1 MRHKTL
7 AIFAAVTLILAIAAF
22 IVQSGRVGPTARSGG
37 DLLFPGLAGEL
48 NGVASLAVLA
58 DGERLTLARDGN
70 EWVVTE
76 RGGYPARF
84 EAVKKVLIGLAELKT
99 FEAKTA
105 EPASY
110 ARIEVEDPEGEDAKS
125 KLVTVTDGD
134 GKTLAA
140 LVVGKRRFAKGGL
153 GPIMNYVRRAGEAQS
168 WLASGDLDIGG
179 EFADWIDR
187 SLLDISSDRM
197 RRVTLTPADGR
208 PVVIA
213 RAAGADNKLT
223 VENLPEGAQ
232 ISSESDVRNRASV
245 LFGLTLDDV
254 RPAALVPFASKGA
267 GKAEY
272 RTLDG
277 LVIRIDTAKHED
289 RTWIAI
295 EAALDQ
301 AGRAEWDAAQAG
313 GEDETAKRL
322 TLDDVKEEVEEINQR
337 TRGWAFAVPGYKL
350 DYIRSTLDDLLKKPD
365 KKDDASGDSR

>member
-7 AIFAAVTLILAIAAF
+7 AIFAAVTLILAVAAF
-22 IVQSGRVGPTARSGG
+22 IVQGGRVGPTARSGG

-48 NGVASLAVLA
+48 NEVASIAVLE
-58 DGERLTLARDGN
+58 DGERLTLAREGN
-70 EWVVTE
+70 EWMVTE

-84 EAVKKVLIGLAELKT
+84 EAVKKALIGLAELKT

-110 ARIEVEDPEGEDAKS
+110 ARIEVEDPEDEDAKS

-140 LVVGKRRFAKGGL
+140 LIVGKLRFAKGGL
-153 GPIMNYVRRAGEAQS
+153 GPSMIYVRRAGEARS
-168 WLASGDLDIGG
+168 WLASGDLDVGGDIG
-179 EFADWIDR
+179 DWIDK

-197 RRVTLTPADGR
+197 RRVTLTPADGK
-208 PVVIA
+208 PVVIG
-213 RAAGADNKLT
+213 RKTGADDKFT
-223 VENLPEGAQ
+223 VENLPEGAE
-232 ISSESDVRNRASV
+232 ISSESDVRNRTSV

-254 RPAALVPFASKGA
+254 RPAALVPFAARGA

-277 LVIRIDTAKHED
+277 LVIRIDTAKHEN

-295 EAALDQ
+295 EAALDE
-301 AGRAEWDAAQAG
+301 AGRVEPDAAQAG
-313 GEDETAKRL
+313 GEDATAKRL

-350 DYIRSTLDDLLKKPD
+350 DYIRSSLDDLLKKPD
-365 KKDDASGDSR
+365 KKDDGSGDSR

>member
-7 AIFAAVTLILAIAAF
+7 AIFAAVTLILTIAAF

-48 NGVASLAVLA
+48 NGVASIAVLA
-58 DGERLTLARDGN
+58 DGERLTLAREGN
-70 EWVVTE
+70 EWVITE

-84 EAVKKVLIGLAELKT
+84 EAVKKALIGLAELKT

-110 ARIEVEDPEGEDAKS
+110 ARIEVEDPEDEDAKS

-140 LVVGKRRFAKGGL
+140 LIVGKLRFAKGGL
-153 GPIMNYVRRAGEAQS
+153 GPSMTYVRRAGEAQS
-168 WLASGDLDIGG
+168 WLASGDLDVGGDIG
-179 EFADWIDR
+179 DWIDK

-197 RRVTLTPADGR
+197 RRVTLTPADGK
-208 PVVIA
+208 PVVIG
-213 RAAGADNKLT
+213 RKAGADDKFT
-223 VENLPEGAQ
+223 VENLPGGAE
-232 ISSESDVRNRASV
+232 ISSESDVRNRTSV

-254 RPAALVPFASKGA
+254 RPAALVPFAAKGA

-277 LVIRIDTAKHED
+277 LVIRIDTAKHEN

-295 EAALDQ
+295 EAALDE
-301 AGRAEWDAAQAG
+301 AGRVEPDATESG

-365 KKDDASGDSR
+365 KKDDGSGDSR

>member
-7 AIFAAVTLILAIAAF
+7 AIFAAVTLILTIAAF

-48 NGVASLAVLA
+48 NGVASIAVLA
-58 DGERLTLARDGN
+58 DGERLTLAREGN

-84 EAVKKVLIGLAELKT
+84 EAVKKALIGLAELKT

-110 ARIEVEDPEGEDAKS
+110 ARIEVEDPEDEDAKS

-140 LVVGKRRFAKGGL
+140 LVVGKLRFAKGGL
-153 GPIMNYVRRAGEAQS
+153 GPSMTYVRRAGEAQS
-168 WLASGDLDIGG
+168 WLASGDLDVGGDIG
-179 EFADWIDR
+179 DWIDK

-197 RRVTLTPADGR
+197 RRVTLTPADGK
-208 PVVIA
+208 PVVIG
-213 RAAGADNKLT
+213 RKAGADDKFT
-223 VENLPEGAQ
+223 VENLPGGAE
-232 ISSESDVRNRASV
+232 ISSESDVRNRTSV

-254 RPAALVPFASKGA
+254 RPAALVPFATKGA

-277 LVIRIDTAKHED
+277 LVIRIDTAKHEN

-295 EAALDQ
+295 EAALDE
-301 AGRAEWDAAQAG
+301 AGRVEPDATESG

-365 KKDDASGDSR
+365 KKDDGSGDSR